1 VSSGRGRLDTAFV
14 LTLIGSVLVLISGI
28 VMLVIY
34 VVLAGGALGVVHLP
48 VVALRAVRSLGVLIA
63 LVTLVPG
70 ALGLLAS
77 MLIRSGHYVAGGL
90 LAIVAAIA
98 SLPLFLGVMLAG
110 FLTLLIGGIL
120 AIVG

>member
-1 VSSGRGRLDTAFV
+1 MSSGRGRLDTAFV

>member
-1 VSSGRGRLDTAFV
+1 MSSGRGRLDTAFV

-28 VMLVIY
+28 VVLVIY

>member
-1 VSSGRGRLDTAFV
+1 MSSGKGRSDTAFV

-28 VMLVIY
+28 VVLVIY

-48 VVALRAVRSLGVLIA
+48 VVALRAVRNLGVLIA